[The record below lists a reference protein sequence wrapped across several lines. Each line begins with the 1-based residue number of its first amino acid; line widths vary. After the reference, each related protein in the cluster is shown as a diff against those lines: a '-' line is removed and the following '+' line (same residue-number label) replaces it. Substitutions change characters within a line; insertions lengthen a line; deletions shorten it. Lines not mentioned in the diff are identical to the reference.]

1 MKGRALFCLHYHS
14 ISSDS
19 EHKMEGELLKF
30 LQQIKDDG
38 GSASLTLTTRGGK
51 VKAKL
56 EVELEPPAPA
66 NPGSTSPSPATA
78 PAPGGGRRRRKGAA
92 AKAKAG
98 ARAAL
103 DQTTHAAATQPPSY
117 IRRCQC
123 STGSPSISS
132 AISSPPAPS
141 SPPPSLPFALIRA
154 SQSHVCGEAANAILW

>member
-66 NPGSTSPSPATA
+66 YPGSTSPSPTLQGLLCTRQPMLLPPDLFLHQEMPLLHCTA
-78 PAPGGGRRRRKGAA
+78 LQF
-92 AKAKAG
+92 
-98 ARAAL
+98 ARF
-103 DQTTHAAATQPPSY
+103 TV
-117 IRRCQC
+117 
-123 STGSPSISS
+123 S
-132 AISSPPAPS
+132 A
-141 SPPPSLPFALIRA
+141 
-154 SQSHVCGEAANAILW
+154 V